1 MARKQTFH
9 DAAFSDRYK
18 ESYPNSQS
26 NEQKSIDRVVVA
38 LLKGEVT
45 PGMRIKPIEPEKYYN
60 EARINDGDRLVHRIE
75 EGVVYFVDIV
85 SHDLISKYG
94 RKR

>member
-1 MARKQTFH
+1 MARKQTFD

-18 ESYPNSQS
+18 ESYANSQW

-38 LLKGEVT
+38 LLKGGVM

-60 EARINDGDRLVHRIE
+60 AARINDGDRLVHRIE
-75 EGVVYFVDIV
+75 EGVVYFLDIV